1 MASTVNLGEP
11 LDEFVDQLVTSGR
24 FDSRTE
30 VLREGV
36 RLVLERETWQSLE
49 RETWQNYVDDRVAAG
64 IAADDAD
71 DVVDGEAFFEEL
83 LAKHAATKKPA

>member
-1 MASTVNLGEP
+1 MASRVNLGEP
-11 LDEFVDQLVTSGR
+11 LDEYVDQLVHSGR

-36 RLVLERETWQSLE
+36 RLVRERETWQD
-49 RETWQNYVDDRVAAG
+49 YVDERVAAG
-64 IAADDAD
+64 IAADDAG

-83 LAKHAATKKPA
+83 LAKYAATTKPA

>member
-1 MASTVNLGEP
+1 MTSRENLGEP
-11 LDEFVDQLVTSGR
+11 LDEYVDQLVHSGR

-36 RLVLERETWQSLE
+36 RLVLERETWQV
-49 RETWQNYVDDRVAAG
+49 YVDERVAAG

-71 DVVDGEAFFEEL
+71 DVVDGEALFDEL
-83 LAKHAATKKPA
+83 LAKYAAMTKPA

>member
-1 MASTVNLGEP
+1 MASGVNLGEP
-11 LDEFVDQLVTSGR
+11 LDNYVDQLVDSGR
-24 FDSRTE
+24 FESRTE

-36 RLVLERETWQSLE
+36 RLVKERETFQE
-49 RETWQNYVDDRVAAG
+49 YVDERVAAG

-83 LAKHAATKKPA
+83 LAKYAALKNPA

>member
-1 MASTVNLGEP
+1 MASDIHLGEP
-11 LDEFVDQLVTSGR
+11 LDDFVDKLVYAGR

-36 RLVLERETWQSLE
+36 RLVLERETWQE
-49 RETWQNYVDDRVAAG
+49 YVDEQVAAG

-71 DVVDGEAFFEEL
+71 DVVDGEALFEEL
-83 LAKHAATKKPA
+83 LAKYAAMPKSA